1 MSVKDEVKIESP
13 SLWRAAQNDDINE
26 LIQAL
31 DAGENLDEQLPELND
46 WTPIHYGCYL
56 KSKNFVRMA
65 IENSF
70 DPWLVDLN
78 GRRAI
83 DIART
88 MGLLDIQNLLH
99 KKMYPHGTL
108 SQETPMP

>member
-1 MSVKDEVKIESP
+1 
-13 SLWRAAQNDDINE
+13 
-26 LIQAL
+26 
-31 DAGENLDEQLPELND
+31 
-46 WTPIHYGCYL
+46 
-56 KSKNFVRMA
+56 MA